1 MAEHSY
7 AEAKK
12 INTAVLAALL
22 VLTAVTVAAAGIHF
36 ETPAV
41 NTIVALAIAS
51 MKASLVALFF
61 MHLRYEKPINAIIF
75 LTGIA
80 MLAVFLGLTLLD
92 VDYRSQPRPANL
104 KPPPGGFAFGV
115 EQAKPAGAPASP
127 APGAPEQAA
136 SEAPAQPAEGT
147 APAH

>member
-1 MAEHSY
+1 MAAHSY
-7 AEAKK
+7 AEEKK
-12 INTAVLAALL
+12 INTAVLGSLL
-22 VLTAVTVAAAGIHF
+22 ALTALTVAAAGIHF
-36 ETPAV
+36 ESPAV

-92 VDYRSQPRPANL
+92 VDYRATPRPANL
-104 KPPPGGFAFGV
+104 KPPPGGFTAGV
-115 EQAKPAGAPASP
+115 EPAKPGGTAPPAAG
-127 APGAPEQAA
+127 
-136 SEAPAQPAEGT
+136 EAAQPAEQ
-147 APAH
+147 APPAR

>member
-92 VDYRSQPRPANL
+92 VDYRTQPRPANL
-104 KPPPGGFAFGV
+104 KPPPGGFAVTG
-115 EQAKPAGAPASP
+115 EQAKPKGAAAPAGQTQTS
-127 APGAPEQAA
+127 
-136 SEAPAQPAEGT
+136 APAGEQS